1 MWCLRYWA
9 FLPLLPFPTAS
20 PLWQLLYLVSMLAA
34 NRTCVYCTALLVSLF
49 MASCFVNLG
58 TTYTTAANGRSMI
71 EHCRCWLSM
80 NGGDVFNPL
89 SSLMTNTT
97 MTSNMTT
104 SMTNATQELV
114 ESSTS
119 KTSVTPSSSPSAH
132 LSRMLLPKSTLATM
146 WSRMTWLKKSYVIR
160 LGKTDA
166 SSVRID
172 FGL

>member
-20 PLWQLLYLVSMLAA
+20 PLWQLLYLLSMMAA
-34 NRTCVYCTALLVSLF
+34 NRTCVYCTALLVALF
-49 MASCFVNLG
+49 MASCFINLG

-71 EHCRCWLSM
+71 EHCRCWLST
-80 NGGDVFNPL
+80 NAGDVFSPL
-89 SSLMTNTT
+89 PSLMSNTT
-97 MTSNMTT
+97 LPNNMTT
-104 SMTNATQELV
+104 CMTNATQELV

-119 KTSVTPSSSPSAH
+119 NTSVTPSSSASAN
-132 LSRMLLPKSTLATM
+132 LSSMLLPKSSLATA
-146 WSRMTWLKKSYVIR
+146 WSRMTWLKKSYVLR